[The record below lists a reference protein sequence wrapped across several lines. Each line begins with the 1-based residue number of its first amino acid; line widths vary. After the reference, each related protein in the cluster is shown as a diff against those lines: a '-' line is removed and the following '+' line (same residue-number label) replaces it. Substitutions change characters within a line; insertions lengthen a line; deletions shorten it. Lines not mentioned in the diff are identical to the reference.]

1 MATFTPV
8 TNGAQFSLQYTQ
20 GDLSFAENIFW
31 VQRSAAWTEAELLT
45 MAAAFKTWWATGD
58 GTNSFKAAQ
67 SSNVSLNAVG
77 YRDYTS
83 QAGFSGVYQTGLPV
97 AAIGVGTAA
106 PLGCSFA
113 LTARTGLAGKSFR
126 GRVFFCG
133 LVAGDFSNEPL
144 NAISGTVAANIVSA
158 LNSLITAVP
167 AADATCKLVVCS
179 RFHQPGGPGTPSV
192 PRSAG
197 VTTPITTY
205 GFHDLFMDFQRRRAP
220 GHNRHH

>member
-1 MATFTPV
+1 MAAFIPV
-8 TNGAQFSLQYTQ
+8 NNAAEFSLQYIQ
-20 GDLSFAENIFW
+20 GDLSFAENVFW

-45 MAAAFKTWWATGD
+45 MAGAFKTWWTTGD
-58 GTNSFKAAQ
+58 GANSFKGLQVNTLA
-67 SSNVSLNAVG
+67 LNAVG
-77 YRDYTS
+77 YRDFTT
-83 QAGFSGVYQTGLPV
+83 QAGFSGIYQTGLPIQAV
-97 AAIGVGTAA
+97 AVGVGA
-106 PLGCSFA
+106 PLGCSFS

-144 NAISGTVAANIVSA
+144 NAISGAQAANMVSA
-158 LNSLITAVP
+158 LDALITAVP

-192 PRSAG
+192 PRTAG
-197 VTTPITTY
+197 LTTPITAY
-205 GFHDLFMDFQRRRAP
+205 GYHDLFMDFQRRRAP